1 MGVGMRLDAVIR
13 KRRMRARLLT
23 KTVSLD
29 IGERWEA
36 VVTRSLS
43 SVLYYNRGRRGTV
56 GYSWHLG
63 QMGEILKNVQHF

>member
-1 MGVGMRLDAVIR
+1 MRGDRQGEGGGGARGVGGRLGAVIR

-36 VVTRSLS
+36 VVTGGG
-43 SVLYYNRGRRGTV
+43 VRGARRGWA
-56 GYSWHLG
+56 GAL
-63 QMGEILKNVQHF
+63 

>member
-1 MGVGMRLDAVIR
+1 MRLDAVIR

-36 VVTRSLS
+36 VVTRISFIS
-43 SVLYYNRGRRGTV
+43 IVL
-56 GYSWHLG
+56 
-63 QMGEILKNVQHF
+63 

>member
-1 MGVGMRLDAVIR
+1 MGVGPRRRAHLQNEDGGPAMGVGMRLDAVIR

-36 VVTRSLS
+36 VVTRISFIS
-43 SVLYYNRGRRGTV
+43 IVL
-56 GYSWHLG
+56 
-63 QMGEILKNVQHF
+63 